1 MAVNVFLIVHHS
13 YDIES
18 LRRLE
23 WKYMAGITTVTFVP
37 AFVLL
42 FIRDD
47 DNGPMYGSVTVARCM
62 RTSSPLQRLHE
73 IDSPDGQI
81 GSIFAREP
89 RAHAA
94 LAAGFSCA

>member
-1 MAVNVFLIVHHS
+1 
-13 YDIES
+13 
-18 LRRLE
+18 
-23 WKYMAGITTVTFVP
+23 
-37 AFVLL
+37 
-42 FIRDD
+42 
-47 DNGPMYGSVTVARCM
+47 M